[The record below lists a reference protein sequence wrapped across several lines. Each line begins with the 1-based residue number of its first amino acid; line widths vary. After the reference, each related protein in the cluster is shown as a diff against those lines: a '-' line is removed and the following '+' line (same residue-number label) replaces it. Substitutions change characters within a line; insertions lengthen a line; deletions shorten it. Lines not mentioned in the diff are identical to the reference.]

1 MTDFTPEQR
10 AAIERREGPL
20 LLSAAAGSGKTS
32 VLVERFVRMV
42 VDDGLAPGR
51 ILAITFTDKAAG
63 ELRSRIRREL
73 LRRGRR
79 DVAQEVEGAWVATFH
94 GFCARV
100 LRAHAVA
107 AGLDPAFTVL
117 DEAAG
122 RELRDQAFE
131 EALAGLL
138 GPVEAPARPEALDL
152 LAAYGADDL
161 QAAILDVYGQLR
173 SAGQLRPVL
182 PSPPAAPALDP
193 LLARVREAAEAA
205 TAWLGSESGKSVE
218 SARAAIARCAEFKA
232 GNTRVLQG
240 EPCVAYLDALAAY
253 RSASS
258 AAAAVTTIG
267 LLDELLGRYADAYAG
282 HKRERSA
289 VDFD

>member
-1 MTDFTPEQR
+1 VSGAPGYTAEQR
-10 AAIERREGPL
+10 AAIERRDGPM

-42 VDDGLAPGR
+42 VDDGIAPGR

-79 DVAQEVEGAWVATFH
+79 DLAQEVEGAWVGTFH

-100 LRAHAVA
+100 LLGHAVA

-122 RELRDQAFE
+122 RELRERAFE
-131 EALAGLL
+131 EALAALL
-138 GPVEAPARPEALDL
+138 GPPDAPARPDALDL

-161 QAAILDVYGQLR
+161 RTAILEV
-173 SAGQLRPVL
+173 
-182 PSPPAAPALDP
+182 
-193 LLARVREAAEAA
+193 
-205 TAWLGSESGKSVE
+205 
-218 SARAAIARCAEFKA
+218 
-232 GNTRVLQG
+232 
-240 EPCVAYLDALAAY
+240 
-253 RSASS
+253 
-258 AAAAVTTIG
+258 
-267 LLDELLGRYADAYAG
+267 
-282 HKRERSA
+282 
-289 VDFD
+289 